1 MKIGEI
7 MELTQTDSLANIAK
21 ERLEFGKKKAT
32 EAMQKAGCYTINGMR
47 GWYFDG
53 DPSVL
58 EQSIYDFASSNRR
71 KPKPSP
77 NVSTNEVK
85 NVRTKEPITNTNHG
99 SVNRFERAKEEIEQA
114 NEQAA
119 PTKERTIE
127 PTMERTNKQT
137 KEGTTTTNVVRKRSS
152 FDIDVELMKDLKIQ
166 AIIHEKNVYEIVESA
181 IRKELA
187 EMKKGL

>member
-7 MELTQTDSLANIAK
+7 LELTQTMPLGDIAK

-32 EAMQKAGCYTINGMR
+32 EAMQKAGCYTKNGIR
-47 GWYFDG
+47 GWHFDG

-58 EQSIYDFASSNRR
+58 EQSIYDFASSIRI
-71 KPKPSP
+71 KSKPSP

-85 NVRTKEPITNTNHG
+85 NVQTKEPVNNTNHG

-119 PTKERTIE
+119 PTKELSNE

-137 KEGTTTTNVVRKRSS
+137 KEGTVTTNVVRKRSS
-152 FDIDVELMKDLKIQ
+152 FDIDVNLMKDLKIQ
-166 AIIHEKNVYEIVESA
+166 AITHDKNVYEIVESA

>member
-7 MELTQTDSLANIAK
+7 LELTQTMPLGDIAK

-32 EAMQKAGCYTINGMR
+32 EAMQKAGCYTKNGIR
-47 GWYFDG
+47 GWHFDG

-58 EQSIYDFASSNRR
+58 EQSIYDFALSIRIKS
-71 KPKPSP
+71 KPSP

-85 NVRTKEPITNTNHG
+85 NVQTKEPVNNTNLG

-114 NEQAA
+114 YEQAA
-119 PTKERTIE
+119 

-137 KEGTTTTNVVRKRSS
+137 KEGTVTTNVVRKRSS
-152 FDIDVELMKDLKIQ
+152 FDIDVNLMKDLKIQ
-166 AIIHEKNVYEIVESA
+166 AITHDKNVYEIVESA